1 MARTNQKDTIKN
13 NHLLLK
19 TEILFPLIAI
29 FDIDSNYI
37 MYGASVE
44 YKLPTK
50 FGIQLNTYWHHGDD
64 EYHKYNGYFLMPEGR
79 YYIKNHFLGIYG
91 KYEYSERIEY
101 DYETTII
108 ILASGILYGYQL
120 EFGKLNLEGV
130 INVGIAKPYFQNRK
144 AVGDED
150 DLYIDF
156 FLGIRAGW
164 RIF

>member
-1 MARTNQKDTIKN
+1 MRRLFFQILFIILIGSQSLLARTNEKDTIKN

-79 YYIKNHFLGIYG
+79 YYMKNHFLGIYG
-91 KYEYSERIEY
+91 KYNIPR
-101 DYETTII
+101 
-108 ILASGILYGYQL
+108 G
-120 EFGKLNLEGV
+120 
-130 INVGIAKPYFQNRK
+130 
-144 AVGDED
+144 
-150 DLYIDF
+150 
-156 FLGIRAGW
+156 
-164 RIF
+164 